1 MRKSEETLFG
11 SLFWTP
17 EHSRYESELSDLT
30 DPKTGGVGGYRSSSR
45 LDNAGA
51 IRDTVCCVSRPSR
64 GNGGRHLSEITNPGL
79 REDDGDVHV

>member
-17 EHSRYESELSDLT
+17 EHSRCESELSDLT